1 MKLMKKLL
9 LIHWH
14 YFAHTL
20 IEFEKIN
27 FLTGRN
33 ASGKSTI
40 IDAMQVLFLGDTSGT
55 FFNKAARGRSS
66 RTLKGY
72 LLGELGDD
80 EESGFKTL
88 RSGRFTS
95 FIVLEFFDDEKDAFF
110 TAGCCFDVYSENDLQ
125 RMFFRFNG
133 PMPDHRF
140 VAGRRPMDIAAVRA
154 FIREQY
160 GQNGLT
166 TDTNQVFRQDFYGKL
181 GGLQT
186 RFGQLLKKAVSFDPN
201 VDIQKFI
208 SEFVCDTREPV
219 NIEDL
224 QDNIRNYTQLEDEE
238 AILRERLKQLEEI
251 NKTWD
256 SYNSQCQNETLY
268 AYLIDRSRR
277 DIKIAAIENQEKQA
291 EKLAIGI
298 QKTNADIEEGSARL
312 ETLRDEWNELQ
323 RQLLDNKTAQFVERL
338 EKQIRDRED
347 EVNSIGETF
356 KTISRKFGGM
366 LGAWSS
372 AAEALVPE
380 GGIDAEVAAAQEGVS
395 AAAIDAVF
403 FQRIINI
410 RDEGRNFAA
419 ALKPV
424 DPSDPRAVTV
434 LGEKEFRSL
443 VSRADSI
450 RRNAGVLLDRLNEKR
465 EELRRR
471 RTGLREEQR
480 SLEKGIYPFPRDAL
494 DLKEI
499 IAGRLRNR
507 TGQAVPVLILAEAA
521 EIPNPRWRNV
531 IEAYLSTQ
539 KFYLIVPP
547 EYFSAALWVYNAVKH
562 ERPVYRTGLV
572 DIEKIEKLHP
582 QVEPGSLAEELSTEN
597 PLARLFLDYTLGRV
611 IKCETADELR
621 RFRTALTSD
630 GMLYQGFVARAMDP
644 DRWARPAIGK
654 EAVRRRLEAV
664 KQELERLEEGL
675 SAIDGFQDI
684 VKPLS
689 VISLPGDEEPAR
701 LIAAAE
707 GVQSIPRLEEE
718 IAGLRRDLD
727 AVDRSAI
734 LALKERVDSLDRE
747 IRDLNQRL
755 IDQRDQNST
764 GKEKLRRIEEEDIPK
779 LKADLAGIEDAVA
792 QKYRTEWIES
802 TGDPRY
808 QRELRERDNPAAIEQ
823 AFPRELARSKNA
835 KEGFWGDLRELRR
848 QYNDKYKMGYD
859 TAAIDNE
866 VFENVWLELSD
877 IKLPEYRTKIEDA
890 RDKAYEQFRE
900 DFLSRLQSNI
910 HDTKQRIDELNSALG
925 RSSFGEDMYR
935 FRIVPNP
942 EYKRYYDM
950 ITDPMLLEG
959 GYNLLAGQYN
969 DKYKEEIRDLFALI
983 TNEGEGRRGE
993 NRDDYEKRVRTFTD
1007 YRTYL
1012 SFDLEVINP
1021 SGESQRLSKTFGK
1034 KSGGETQ
1041 TPFYIAVL
1049 ASFAQLYRIGR
1060 DKKANTARII
1070 IFDEAFSKMDSE
1082 RIISSIRLLRQFDFQ
1097 VILSAPF
1104 DKVADIGLLV
1114 DRNLCVIREEKQ
1126 ATVCEFDPRKIESL
1140 EELRDQG

>member
-14 YFAHTL
+14 YFIQTA

-27 FLTGRN
+27 FLTGKN

-55 FFNKAARGRSS
+55 FFNKAASGRNS

-80 EESGFKTL
+80 EDTGFKTL

-95 FIVLEFFDDEKDAFF
+95 FIALEFFDDERDAFF

-133 PMPDHRF
+133 PLPDHQF
-140 VAGRRPMDIAAVRA
+140 VVNRKPMDIAAVRA

-238 AILRERLKQLEEI
+238 AMLRERLEQLKEI
-251 NKTWD
+251 ISTWE
-256 SYNSQCQNETLY
+256 SYDCQRRNETLY

-277 DIKIAAIENQEKQA
+277 DIKIAAIENQREQSG
-291 EKLAIGI
+291 KLAMGI
-298 QKTNADIEEGSARL
+298 QKTTAGIEEGSARL
-312 ETLRDEWNELQ
+312 EVLREEESELR
-323 RQLLDNKTAQFVERL
+323 RQLLDNKTAQFVEHL
-338 EKQIRDRED
+338 EKQIRERED
-347 EVNSIGETF
+347 ERNIIEETF
-356 KTISRKFGGM
+356 NTISRKFGEM
-366 LGAWSS
+366 RGAWIS
-372 AAEALVPE
+372 AAETLALE
-380 GGIDAEVAAAQEGVS
+380 KKTAAE
-395 AAAIDAVF
+395 AIDPALS
-403 FQRIINI
+403 QRIINV
-410 RDEGRNFAA
+410 RGEARNFSA
-419 ALKPV
+419 ALKPI

-434 LGEKEFRSL
+434 LGAEEFRSL
-443 VSRADSI
+443 VNKADSI
-450 RRNAGVLLDRLNEKR
+450 RINAGVLLKHINDER
-465 EELRRR
+465 ENLQRR
-471 RTGLREEQR
+471 RTDLREQQH

-499 IAGRLRNR
+499 VAERLRVK
-507 TGQAVPVLILAEAA
+507 TGRDVPVFILAEAA
-521 EIPNPRWRNV
+521 EIPDPRWRNV

-547 EYFSAALWVYNAVKH
+547 EYFTAALRVYNAIKH
-562 ERPVYRTGLV
+562 ERRVYRTGIV
-572 DIEKIEKLHP
+572 DIEKIEKLNP
-582 QVEPGSLAEELSTEN
+582 RAEPGSLAEELSTEN
-597 PLARLFLDYTLGRV
+597 PLARLFLDYALGRV
-611 IKCETADELR
+611 MKCENADELR

-630 GMLYQGFVARAMDP
+630 GMLYQGFVLQAIDP
-644 DRWARPAIGK
+644 ERWARPAIGK

-675 SAIDGFQDI
+675 SAIDRFQDM
-684 VKPLS
+684 VKPVS
-689 VISLPGDEEPAR
+689 VIPLPGDEEPAR

-707 GVQSIPRLEEE
+707 GVQRIPQLEED
-718 IAGLRRDLD
+718 IAGLRRDLA

-734 LALKERVDSLDRE
+734 TALRERVDFLDRE
-747 IRDLNQRL
+747 IRAEDQRL
-755 IDQRDQNST
+755 IKLRDQNST
-764 GKEKLRRIEEEDIPK
+764 DKEKLRRIEEEDMPK
-779 LKADLAGIEDAVA
+779 LKDDLAVMEKNIA
-792 QKYRTEWIES
+792 QNYHAEWIET

-808 QRELRERDNPAAIEQ
+808 QRELRERDDPVAIEQ
-823 AFPRELARSKNA
+823 AFPRELTKSKNA
-835 KEGFWGDLRELRR
+835 KDEFWGNLRELRR
-848 QYNDKYKMGYD
+848 QYNEKYKMGYD
-859 TAAIDNE
+859 TAAPDNE
-866 VFENVWLELSD
+866 AFDNAWLELSE
-877 IKLPEYRTKIEDA
+877 IKLPEYRTRIEDA
-890 RDKAYEQFRE
+890 RNKAYEQFRE

-910 HDTKQRIDELNSALG
+910 HDAKQRIDELNSALG
-925 RSSFGEDMYR
+925 RNSFGEDTYR

-942 EYKRYYDM
+942 DYKRYYDM

-959 GYNLLAGQYN
+959 GYNLLSGQYN

-1021 SGESQRLSKTFGK
+1021 AGESQRLSKTFGK

-1126 ATVCEFDPRKIESL
+1126 AMVCDFDPRKIESL
-1140 EELRDQG
+1140 EEIRAR

>member
-9 LIHWH
+9 LVHWH
-14 YFAHTL
+14 YFIHTV

-27 FLTGRN
+27 FLTGKN

-55 FFNKAARGRSS
+55 FFNKAASGKSS

-80 EESGFKTL
+80 EEAGFKTL
-88 RSGRFTS
+88 RNGRFTS

-133 PMPDHRF
+133 PIPDHQF
-140 VAGRRPMDIAAVRA
+140 VVNRKPLDIAAVRA

-238 AILRERLKQLEEI
+238 AVLRERLKQLEEI
-251 NKTWD
+251 ISTWD
-256 SYNSQCQNETLY
+256 SYNSHCQNETLY
-268 AYLIDRSRR
+268 AYLVDRSRR
-277 DIKIAAIENQEKQA
+277 DIKTAAIENQEAQA
-291 EKLAIGI
+291 QKLTLDI
-298 QKTNADIEEGSARL
+298 QKTNAGIEEGSARL
-312 ETLRDEWNELQ
+312 EALRNEWNELR
-323 RQLLDNKTAQFVERL
+323 RQLLDNKTAQFVEHL
-338 EKQIRDRED
+338 EKQIQERENERNALD
-347 EVNSIGETF
+347 ETF
-356 KTISRKFGGM
+356 NAVSRKFGEM
-366 LGAWSS
+366 LGGWIS
-372 AAEALVPE
+372 ATETLAPE
-380 GGIDAEVAAAQEGVS
+380 NGAS
-395 AAAIDAVF
+395 LDAVDAALSE
-403 FQRIINI
+403 RIRNI
-410 RDEGRNFAA
+410 RGEARNFAA

-424 DPSDPRAVTV
+424 DPSDSPAVTAW
-434 LGEKEFRSL
+434 GEGGFRSL
-443 VSRADSI
+443 VNQAHSI
-450 RRNAGVLLDRLNEKR
+450 RINAGVLLKHLNEER
-465 EELRRR
+465 EDLRRR
-471 RTGLREEQR
+471 RTELREQER

-499 IAGRLRNR
+499 VAEGLRIK
-507 TGQAVPVLILAEAA
+507 TGAAVPVLILAEAA
-521 EIPNPRWRNV
+521 EIPQPRWRNV

-547 EYFSAALWVYNAVKH
+547 EHFAAALRVYDAIKH
-562 ERPVYRTGLV
+562 ERHVYRTGIV
-572 DIEKIEKLHP
+572 DIEKIAGLNP
-582 QVEPGSLAEELSTEN
+582 RAEPGSLAEELSTEN
-597 PLARLFLDYTLGRV
+597 PLARIFLDYTLGRV
-611 IKCETADELR
+611 MKCETADELR
-621 RFRTALTSD
+621 RFRTALTSE
-630 GMLYQGFVARAMDP
+630 GMLYQGFVVRAMDP
-644 DRWARPAIGK
+644 ERWARPAIGK

-664 KQELERLEEGL
+664 RRELEGLEKGL
-675 SAIDGFQDI
+675 SAIDEFQGI
-684 VKPLS
+684 LKPVS
-689 VISLPGDEEPAR
+689 TIPLPGDDDPAR
-701 LIAAAE
+701 LVAAAE
-707 GVQSIPRLEEE
+707 AVQRIPRLEEE
-718 IAGLRRDLD
+718 IAGLRRDLA

-734 LALKERVDSLDRE
+734 FALKERVDSLDRE
-747 IRDLNQRL
+747 IKALDRRL

-764 GKEKLRRIEEEDIPK
+764 GKEKLRRIEQETIPG
-779 LKADLAGIEDAVA
+779 LRDDLAGIERDMAE
-792 QKYRTEWIES
+792 KYGAGWIET

-808 QRELRERDNPAAIEQ
+808 QRELRERDSPAAIEQ

-835 KEGFWGDLRELRR
+835 KEGFWGELRELRR
-848 QYNDKYKMGYD
+848 QYNEKYKMGYD
-859 TAAIDNE
+859 TAALDNE
-866 VFENVWLELSD
+866 AFDNAWLELSENR
-877 IKLPEYRTKIEDA
+877 LPEYRTKIEDA
-890 RDKAYEQFRE
+890 RKKAYEQFRE

-910 HDTKQRIDELNSALG
+910 HDAKQRIDELNSALG
-925 RSSFGEDMYR
+925 RSSFGEDTYR
-935 FRIVPNP
+935 FRIIPNP
-942 EYKRYYDM
+942 EYRRYYDM

-959 GYNLLAGQYN
+959 GYNLLSDQYN
-969 DKYKEEIRDLFALI
+969 TKYQEEIRDLFALI
-983 TNEGEGRRGE
+983 TNEGGGRRGE
-993 NRDDYEKRVRTFTD
+993 NREDYEKRVRTFTD

-1021 SGESQRLSKTFGK
+1021 AGESQRLSKTFGK

-1126 ATVCEFDPRKIESL
+1126 AAVCDFDPRKIKSL
-1140 EELRDQG
+1140 EELHARG

>member
-14 YFAHTL
+14 YFIQTA

-27 FLTGRN
+27 FLTGKN

-55 FFNKAARGRSS
+55 FFNKAASGRNS

-80 EESGFKTL
+80 EEAGFKTL
-88 RSGRFTS
+88 RNGRFTS
-95 FIVLEFFDDEKDAFF
+95 FIVLEFFDDERNAFF

-133 PMPDHRF
+133 PMPDHQF
-140 VAGRRPMDIAAVRA
+140 VVNRKPMDIAAVRA

-219 NIEDL
+219 NVEDL

-238 AILRERLKQLEEI
+238 AMLRERLEQLKEI
-251 NKTWD
+251 ISAWE
-256 SYNSQCQNETLY
+256 SYDGQRRNETLY
-268 AYLIDRSRR
+268 AYLIARSRR
-277 DIKIAAIENQEKQA
+277 DIKIAAIENQREQSG
-291 EKLAIGI
+291 KLAMGI
-298 QKTNADIEEGSARL
+298 QKTSAVIEEGSARL
-312 ETLRDEWNELQ
+312 ETLREEEGELR
-323 RQLLDNKTAQFVERL
+323 RQLLDNKTAQFVEYL
-338 EKQIRDRED
+338 EKQIRERED
-347 EVNSIGETF
+347 ERNIIEETF
-356 KTISRKFGGM
+356 NAISRKFGEMRGSWISVAEP
-366 LGAWSS
+366 LALENET
-372 AAEALVPE
+372 AAKTIDPAL
-380 GGIDAEVAAAQEGVS
+380 S
-395 AAAIDAVF
+395 
-403 FQRIINI
+403 QRIINI
-410 RDEGRNFAA
+410 RGEARNFAA
-419 ALKPV
+419 ALKPIE
-424 DPSDPRAVTV
+424 PSDPRAVTAW
-434 LGEKEFRSL
+434 GTEEFRSL
-443 VSRADSI
+443 VTKADSI
-450 RRNAGVLLDRLNEKR
+450 RINAGVLLRHINEER
-465 EELRRR
+465 ENLQRR
-471 RTGLREEQR
+471 RTDLREQQR

-499 IAGRLRNR
+499 IAEGLRIK

-521 EIPNPRWRNV
+521 EIPDPRWRNV

-547 EYFSAALWVYNAVKH
+547 EHFTAALRVYNAIKH
-562 ERPVYRTGLV
+562 ERRVYRTGIV
-572 DIEKIEKLHP
+572 DIEKIENLNP
-582 QVEPGSLAEELSTEN
+582 RAEPGSLAEELSTEN
-597 PLARLFLDYTLGRV
+597 PLARLFLDYALGRV
-611 IKCETADELR
+611 MKCENADDLR

-630 GMLYQGFVARAMDP
+630 GMLYQGFVLQAIDP
-644 DRWARPAIGK
+644 ERWARPAIGK

-675 SAIDGFQDI
+675 SALDGFRDM
-684 VKPLS
+684 VKPVS

-707 GVQSIPRLEEE
+707 GVQRIPQLEED
-718 IAGLRRDLD
+718 IAGLRRDLA

-734 LALKERVDSLDRE
+734 TALRERVDFLDRE
-747 IRDLNQRL
+747 IKAEDQRL
-755 IDQRDQNST
+755 IKLRDQNST
-764 GKEKLRRIEEEDIPK
+764 DKEKLRRIEEEDIPK
-779 LKADLAGIEDAVA
+779 LKDDLDGMERDMA
-792 QKYRTEWIES
+792 QNYNAEWIET

-823 AFPRELARSKNA
+823 AFPRELTRSKNA
-835 KEGFWGDLRELRR
+835 KDEFWGSLRELRR
-848 QYNDKYKMGYD
+848 QYNEKYKMGYD
-859 TAAIDNE
+859 TAAPDNE
-866 VFENVWLELSD
+866 AFDNAWLELSENR
-877 IKLPEYRTKIEDA
+877 LPEYRTKIEDA
-890 RDKAYEQFRE
+890 RNKAYEQFRE

-910 HDTKQRIDELNSALG
+910 HDAKQRIDELNSALG
-925 RSSFGEDMYR
+925 RSSFGEDTYR

-942 EYKRYYDM
+942 DYKRYYDM

-959 GYNLLAGQYN
+959 GYNLLSGQYN

-1021 SGESQRLSKTFGK
+1021 AGESQRLSKTFGK

-1126 ATVCEFDPRKIESL
+1126 AMVCDFDPRKIESL
-1140 EELRDQG
+1140 EELHARG

>member
-14 YFAHTL
+14 YFIQTT

-27 FLTGRN
+27 FLTGKN

-55 FFNKAARGRSS
+55 FFNKAASGKSS

-88 RSGRFTS
+88 RNGRFTS
-95 FIVLEFFDDEKDAFF
+95 FIVMEFFDDEKDAFF
-110 TAGCCFDVYSENDLQ
+110 TAGCCFDVYSENDLS

-133 PMPDHRF
+133 PMPDHKFAANRK
-140 VAGRRPMDIAAVRA
+140 PMDIAAVRA

-181 GGLQT
+181 GGLQA

-224 QDNIRNYTQLEDEE
+224 QDNIRNYTQLEEEE
-238 AILRERLKQLEEI
+238 AVLRERLKQLEEI
-251 NKTWD
+251 NSTWD
-256 SYNSQCQNETLY
+256 RYNTQRKNETLY

-277 DIKIAAIENQEKQA
+277 DIKTAAIENQEEQA
-291 EKLAIGI
+291 AKLAAGI
-298 QKTNADIEEGSARL
+298 QKTGADIEEGSVRL
-312 ETLRDEWNELQ
+312 ELLRDEWNELH
-323 RQLLDNKTAQFVERL
+323 RQLLDNETAQFLERL
-338 EKQIRDRED
+338 EKQIRERED
-347 EVNSIGETF
+347 EVNSIEETF
-356 KTISRKFGGM
+356 KTISRRFGETA
-366 LGAWSS
+366 GAWIS
-372 AAEALVPE
+372 AAKALAPE
-380 GGIDAEVAAAQEGVS
+380 NGTAAETIDPVLS
-395 AAAIDAVF
+395 
-403 FQRIINI
+403 QRIINL
-410 RDEGRNFAA
+410 RGEARNFAA
-419 ALKPV
+419 ALEPI
-424 DPSDPRAVTV
+424 DPSEARAVAAF
-434 LGEKEFRSL
+434 GEEKFRSL
-443 VSRADSI
+443 IKMADSI
-450 RRNAGVLLDRLNEKR
+450 RTNARVLLDRFYEKQ

-471 RTGLREEQR
+471 RTELREQQR
-480 SLEKGIYPFPRDAL
+480 SLENGAYPFPKDAL

-499 IAGRLRNR
+499 VTERLRIN
-507 TGQAVPVLILAEAA
+507 TGQAVPVVIVAEAA

-547 EYFSAALWVYNAVKH
+547 EYFAAALRVYNAIKH
-562 ERPVYRTGLV
+562 ERPVYRTGIV
-572 DIEKIEKLHP
+572 DIEKIENLHP
-582 QVEPGSLAEELSTEN
+582 QAESGSLAEELSTEN
-597 PLARLFLDYTLGRV
+597 PLVRLFLDYALGRV
-611 IKCETADELR
+611 IKCENVDELR

-630 GMLYQGFVARAMDP
+630 GMLYQGFVASAMDP
-644 DRWARPAIGK
+644 KRWSNPAIGK

-664 KQELERLEEGL
+664 KQELEGLEEEL
-675 SAIDGFQDI
+675 SAIDRFRGL
-684 VKPLS
+684 VKPVS
-689 VISLPGDEEPAR
+689 AVSLPGEEEPAR
-701 LIAAAE
+701 FIAAAKE
-707 GVQSIPRLEEE
+707 VQRIPQLEEE
-718 IAGLRRDLD
+718 IAGLRRDLA

-734 LALKERVDSLDRE
+734 RALKERADSLENE
-747 IRDLNQRL
+747 IKDLEQRL
-755 IDQRDQNST
+755 IKWRDQNST
-764 GKEKLRRIEEEDIPK
+764 DKEKRRRIEQEIIPGLKGALTEMEKDI
-779 LKADLAGIEDAVA
+779 AQNYLAG
-792 QKYRTEWIES
+792 WIES
-802 TGDPRY
+802 DGDPRY
-808 QRELRERDNPAAIEQ
+808 QKELRERDDPAAIEQ

-835 KEGFWGDLRELRR
+835 KDGFWGDLRELRR
-848 QYNDKYKMGYD
+848 QYNEKYKMGYD
-859 TAAIDNE
+859 TAAADNE
-866 VFENVWLELSD
+866 AFDNAWLELSD
-877 IKLPEYRTKIEDA
+877 NKLPEYRTKIEDA
-890 RDKAYEQFRE
+890 RNKAYEQFRE

-910 HDTKQRIDELNSALG
+910 HDAKQRIDELNSALG
-925 RSSFGEDMYR
+925 RSSFGEDTYR
-935 FRIVPNP
+935 FRIVPNL

-959 GYNLLAGQYN
+959 GYNLFSGQYN
-969 DKYKEEIRDLFALI
+969 TKYKEEIRDLFALI
-983 TNEGEGRRGE
+983 TNEGDGRRGE

-1021 SGESQRLSKTFGK
+1021 AGESQRLSKTFGK

-1126 ATVCEFDPRKIESL
+1126 AAVCGFDPRKMESL
-1140 EELRDQG
+1140 EDIHA